1 MPYAFTEQG
10 IYMLMTVLKGELA
23 TQQSIA
29 LIRTFRVMKDYI
41 AQNQQLLPSD
51 VLKDLELRQYKLSE
65 RVDKVEEGMVKKT
78 DLSKLMKLFDEGVNS
93 ESIIILG
100 GQPFKADIAFQSIY
114 SKAKES
120 IVVVDNYI
128 GPKTLLHLVHARPG
142 VKITVISD
150 NKGYHPL
157 RESEYKDFVSEYP
170 ESEIRFVKAR
180 NKTHDRQIFV
190 DFGTKNEK
198 MYFCGTSSKDA
209 GKKITVIMN
218 VKKSDVYR
226 GFVDELLAGPV
237 LKLK

>member
-1 MPYAFTEQG
+1 VDEIAIIDERTLTDKIYEVRGVKVMLDFELAEIYGYETKTFNQQIKRNKEKFPDDFMFQLTDFEIKNLRSQNVTSSWGGTRYLPYAFTEQG

-93 ESIIILG
+93 ESILILG
-100 GQPFKADIAFQSIY
+100 GQPFKADIAFQRIY

-142 VKITVISD
+142 LPD
-150 NKGYHPL
+150 P
-157 RESEYKDFVSEYP
+157 F
-170 ESEIRFVKAR
+170 
-180 NKTHDRQIFV
+180 
-190 DFGTKNEK
+190 
-198 MYFCGTSSKDA
+198 
-209 GKKITVIMN
+209 
-218 VKKSDVYR
+218 
-226 GFVDELLAGPV
+226 
-237 LKLK
+237 